1 MPKLRLKPRESIHPM
16 IRIVM
21 VMGLFYLFLVSIKLM
36 GTAFKMMASGE
47 AESLFGEIASPFAG
61 LAIGVLATV
70 LVQSSSM
77 TTSLTVAAVGSGAL
91 PLPVAVFTILGCNVG
106 TTITNTLVA
115 MAHMRQ
121 DAEFKR
127 AFAGAT
133 MHDFFNLMALLVFIP
148 LELAT
153 GVLRTS
159 AEALSLRF
167 YGSNAGAGA
176 GFESPIKTAVK
187 PAVDLLK
194 SFFHEDLGFASKTT
208 GFILLIIALGFV
220 AFSLIWITK
229 TMRALIA
236 SRLEQSL
243 NRVLNER
250 GLLAII
256 IGLLVTVS
264 VQSSSITTSLMIPLF
279 GAGILKLEN
288 GFPVTLGA
296 NIGTTITALLASLS
310 SNQEGLTI
318 AFVHLIF
325 NVSATLLIYP
335 VPAIRHIPI
344 HLARGLAEK
353 SAQNKLFG
361 IGYVVGVFVLIPL
374 LGYMLFD

>member
-1 MPKLRLKPRESIHPM
+1 
-16 IRIVM
+16 
-21 VMGLFYLFLVSIKLM
+21 
-36 GTAFKMMASGE
+36 
-47 AESLFGEIASPFAG
+47 
-61 LAIGVLATV
+61 
-70 LVQSSSM
+70 M

-91 PLPVAVFTILGCNVG
+91 PLPIAVFTILGCNVG

-115 MAHMRQ
+115 MTHMRQ

-133 MHDFFNLMALLVFIP
+133 MHDFFNLMALMVFIP

-153 GVLRTS
+153 GILRSS
-159 AEALSLRF
+159 AEALSQYF
-167 YGSNAGAGA
+167 YGSDAGASA

-187 PAVDLLK
+187 PVVNLLEG
-194 SFFHEDLGFASKTT
+194 FFHDDLGFSSQTT
-208 GFILLIIALGFV
+208 GIILLVVALGFV
-220 AFSLIWITK
+220 AFSLIWITR
-229 TMRALIA
+229 TMRVLIA

-250 GLLAII
+250 GLLAIL

-296 NIGTTITALLASLS
+296 NIGTTITALLAALS
-310 SNQEGLTI
+310 SNQAGLTI

-335 VPAIRHIPI
+335 IPSIRNIPI
-344 HLARGLAEK
+344 RLAKGLAER
-353 SAQNKLFG
+353 SAKNKLFG
-361 IGYVVGVFVLIPL
+361 IGYVVGVFVFLPL
-374 LGYMLFD
+374 LGYMFF

>member
-1 MPKLRLKPRESIHPM
+1 MPKLRLKSDNSLHPM
-16 IRIVM
+16 IRVVM
-21 VMGLFYLFLVSIKLM
+21 VAGLFYLFLVSIKLM
-36 GTAFKMMASGE
+36 GTAFKLMASGE
-47 AESLFGEIASPFAG
+47 AESLFGDIGSPFAG
-61 LAIGVLATV
+61 LAIGILATV

-91 PLPVAVFTILGCNVG
+91 PLEIAVYTILGCNVG
-106 TTITNTLVA
+106 TTVTNTLVA
-115 MAHMRQ
+115 MTHMRQ

-133 MHDFFNLMALLVFIP
+133 MHDFFNLMALIVFIP

-159 AEALSLRF
+159 AEALARHF
-167 YGSNAGAGA
+167 YGSEAGAGA
-176 GFESPIKTAVK
+176 SFESPIKTAVK
-187 PAVDLLK
+187 PVVNMLK
-194 SFFHEDLGFASKTT
+194 NFFHEDLGFSAKAT
-208 GFILLIIALGFV
+208 GIILVVVALGFV
-220 AFSLIWITK
+220 AFSLIWITR

-236 SRLEQSL
+236 TRLEQSL

-250 GLLAII
+250 GLLAIF

-310 SNQEGLTI
+310 SNQAGLTI

-325 NVSATLLIYP
+325 NISATLLIYP
-335 VPAIRHIPI
+335 IPAVRHIPI

-353 SAQNKLFG
+353 SSKNKLFG
-361 IGYVVGVFVLIPL
+361 IAYVVVVFAVIPL
-374 LGYMLFD
+374 LGYMIFD